1 VAAPCWG
8 RSDVHR
14 VGTQALR
21 QLGAS
26 PSTPPDFAKPIG
38 DLSKEKDRQTAAKLP
53 FALVLRK
60 RDVAAWCFFF
70 AVLPNGI
77 IDGWCDHRL
86 MMRLLWAYPNTAH
99 LYSVIIGFLAHHRK
113 NEPSFRFAIWPSRV
127 PSDFFE
133 GQVWFG

>member
-1 VAAPCWG
+1 VAAPCLG

-38 DLSKEKDRQTAAKLP
+38 GPSKEKDRQTAARLP
-53 FALVLRK
+53 FSLVLRK

-70 AVLPNGI
+70 CSVAERDHRWIMRRFPSRI
-77 IDGWCDHRL
+77 ID
-86 MMRLLWAYPNTAH
+86 
-99 LYSVIIGFLAHHRK
+99 
-113 NEPSFRFAIWPSRV
+113 
-127 PSDFFE
+127 
-133 GQVWFG
+133 